1 MAGSIKLTEVDI
13 AWAGDS
19 LERLNVGLAR
29 VVVGQKLAC
38 KQLVACLLA
47 GGHVLLE
54 GVPGVAKTILA
65 RTMAQLLDLRFGRV
79 QFTPDLL
86 PGDLTGTVIYDPL
99 ERRFVRQSGPVFT
112 QILLADEINRAPAKV
127 QSALLEAMEEGQVT
141 VGLETTPLPDPFWV
155 VATQN
160 PVELEGT
167 FPLPE
172 AQQDRFLAR
181 VTVPYPSLDDEREI
195 AERGPVRA
203 SLSQLIPA
211 LSADSLKRLRSMT
224 QQVHVSSPVRDYAVD
239 LARAT
244 RRGESGAIAEVAHQ
258 LRLGVGPRGPLALLA
273 LGRAW
278 ALLCGRNHVRPDDI
292 QSVALA
298 ALGHRIIPDYST
310 QAKGITNVALVNR
323 LLDLVAVP

>member
-1 MAGSIKLTEVDI
+1 
-13 AWAGDS
+13 
-19 LERLNVGLAR
+19 
-29 VVVGQKLAC
+29 
-38 KQLVACLLA
+38 
-47 GGHVLLE
+47 
-54 GVPGVAKTILA
+54 
-65 RTMAQLLDLRFGRV
+65 
-79 QFTPDLL
+79 
-86 PGDLTGTVIYDPL
+86 
-99 ERRFVRQSGPVFT
+99 
-112 QILLADEINRAPAKV
+112 
-127 QSALLEAMEEGQVT
+127 MEEGQVT
-141 VGLETTPLPDPFWV
+141 VGLETTQLPDPFWV

-203 SLSQLIPA
+203 SLSQVIPA

-244 RRGESGAIAEVAHQ
+244 RRGEPGAIAEVAHQ